1 VLEITLTVASAFLCF
16 WVAEYIKV
24 SGVLAVVALAT
35 WMAGVGKYAISPEV
49 TVRHSSPP
57 TSFCFAKLCQLLLP
71 EGLALL
77 LTRHASSTGVPAR
90 KVVGDGPRCFLLQH
104 TDAAS
109 QDELSMEAAVPPAI
123 LALFI

>member
-49 TVRHSSPP
+49 TVRHSPPP
-57 TSFCFAKLCQLLLP
+57 TSFCFAKLLSVAFARGFGTFADTP
-71 EGLALL
+71 
-77 LTRHASSTGVPAR
+77 VR
-90 KVVGDGPRCFLLQH
+90 KVISDGPRCFLLQH
-104 TDAAS
+104 TDAES
-109 QDELSMEAAVPPAI
+109 QDELSMEAAVPPAV